1 MGIFNKGKNVLVLGG
16 GGARGLSNLG
26 VLKGFERYFKFE
38 EFPFD
43 MIIGTSIGSLIGAAY
58 GLGFSLAE
66 IEKEALTFTWQ
77 GIVDIGFHAAG
88 LVKGDRFEKF
98 IDGMIGDKGFK
109 DMKIPFGLTTTDLN
123 TGEDYLH
130 TSGNLIKLIRASCS
144 WPGIFSAVEINDKRL
159 VDGGVRNSIPVKFAK
174 KEGAGFIV
182 AVNPGFSI
190 SGQKINNVF
199 KALIQSVQIMGEEL
213 NDYQSRLADIVIK
226 PDLGNTDQFDFAK
239 AEFLIRQGE
248 IAVEENIR
256 SIKRELWLKKLF

>member
-1 MGIFNKGKNVLVLGG
+1 MGIFSKGKNILVLGG

-26 VLKGFERYFKFE
+26 VLKGLEKHFRFS

-58 GLGFSLAE
+58 SLGFSLAE
-66 IEKEALTFTWQ
+66 IEREALSFSWQ
-77 GIVDIGFHAAG
+77 GIVDVGFHAAG
-88 LVKGDRFEKF
+88 LVKGNRFEKF
-98 IDGMIGDKGFK
+98 IAEMVGDKGFNQ
-109 DMKIPFGLTTTDLN
+109 MKISFGLTTTDLN
-123 TGEDYLH
+123 TGEDCLH
-130 TSGNLIKLIRASCS
+130 TSGDLIKLIRASCS
-144 WPGIFSAVEINDKRL
+144 WPGIFSPVEINDKKL
-159 VDGGVRNSIPVKFAK
+159 VDGGVRNSIPVKLAK

-190 SGQKINNVF
+190 GGQKINNVF

-213 NDYQSRLADIVIK
+213 NSYQSKLANIVIK
-226 PDLGNTDQFDFAK
+226 PDIENVDQFDFAK
-239 AEFLIRQGE
+239 AKYIIEQGE

>member
-1 MGIFNKGKNVLVLGG
+1 MGIFSKGKNVLVLGG

-26 VLKGFERYFKFE
+26 VLKGLAKHFQFA

-43 MIIGTSIGSLIGAAY
+43 MIIGTSIGSLLGAAFS
-58 GLGFSLAE
+58 LGFSLAE
-66 IEKEALTFTWQ
+66 IEKEALSFSWQ
-77 GIVDIGFHAAG
+77 GIVDVGFHAAG

-98 IDGMIGDKGFK
+98 IDEVVGEKGFE

-123 TGEDYLH
+123 TGEDHLH
-130 TSGNLIKLIRASCS
+130 TSGDLVKLIRASCS
-144 WPGIFSAVEINDKRL
+144 WPGIFSPVEINDKKL

-213 NDYQSRLADIVIK
+213 NDYQSKLANIVIK
-226 PDLGNTDQFDFAK
+226 PELGNVDQFDFAK
-239 AEFLIRQGE
+239 AKYIIEQGE

-256 SIKRELWLKKLF
+256 IIKRELWLKKLF